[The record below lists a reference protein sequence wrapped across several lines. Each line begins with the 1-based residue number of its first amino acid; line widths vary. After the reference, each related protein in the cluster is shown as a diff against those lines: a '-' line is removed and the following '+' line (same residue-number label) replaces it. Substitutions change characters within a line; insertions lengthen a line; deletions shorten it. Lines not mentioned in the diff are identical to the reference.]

1 MPTWDRYLDR
11 EDYPML
17 IPVVLKE
24 GHEELV
30 SKDELQFLMFNKQ
43 LLFFKR
49 SDGWTVLGRD
59 RMRSQRAPYNGEER
73 RRHEVFSLDY

>member
-1 MPTWDRYLDR
+1 
-11 EDYPML
+11 ML
-17 IPVVLKE
+17 IPVVLKD

-30 SKDELQFLMFNKQ
+30 SKDELQFLMYNKQ

-59 RMRSQRAPYNGEER
+59 KMRSKRAPYTGEER

>member
-1 MPTWDRYLDR
+1 
-11 EDYPML
+11 ML
-17 IPVVLKE
+17 IPVVLKD

-30 SKDELQFLMFNKQ
+30 SKDELQFLMFNKE

-59 RMRSQRAPYNGEER
+59 QMRSQKVPYSGEER
-73 RRHEVFSLDY
+73 RDHDVFSLDY